1 MVYVNSQVI
10 DFKFSAL
17 VKKMSN
23 SMFIFKLWVSEEIM
37 DILIFKFMSWARGKA
52 GAVQHAGAHLVLLN
66 VSC

>member
-1 MVYVNSQVI
+1 
-10 DFKFSAL
+10 
-17 VKKMSN
+17 MSN